1 MAASKLGDSW
11 QDLQYSPFFCIFHDS
26 DRTHCDTQLE
36 LITAAAAAY
45 MEHKGGSAIRIR
57 RPSCQCGIFYVKMLF
72 ERFPFRVSLSQR
84 VSVHKASSIF

>member
-57 RPSCQCGIFYVKMLF
+57 RPSCRIFLILRKETGEEHFTY
-72 ERFPFRVSLSQR
+72 SLL
-84 VSVHKASSIF
+84 